1 MDIRQPND
9 VEIETIRELSPQSI
23 FDGTLGAVMP
33 TKEKIDNLITP
44 LLERGSYYL
53 IAAED
58 TTLMGWVLVGT
69 NKDQFTESINGFIYE
84 LYVIEAYRGKGISKR
99 LMTAAINQVR
109 EEGYDEVGLNVFSGN
124 DDAIQLYEKM
134 GFNVKTF
141 SMSLPLK

>member
-9 VEIETIRELSPQSI
+9 VEMETIRELSPQSI
-23 FDGTLGAVMP
+23 FAGTLGAVMP

-53 IAAED
+53 IAVED
-58 TTLMGWVLVGT
+58 TTLMGWILVGT
-69 NKDQFTESINGFIYE
+69 NKDQFTDSINGFIYE
-84 LYVIEAYRGKGISKR
+84 LYVIEAYRGNGISKR
-99 LMTAAINQVR
+99 LLTAAINQLR

-141 SMSLPLK
+141 SMSLPL

>member
-1 MDIRQPND
+1 
-9 VEIETIRELSPQSI
+9 
-23 FDGTLGAVMP
+23 MP

-58 TTLMGWVLVGT
+58 TTLMGWILVGT
-69 NKDQFTESINGFIYE
+69 NKDQFTDTINGFIYE

-99 LMTAAINQVR
+99 LMTAAINQLR
-109 EEGYDEVGLNVFSGN
+109 EKGYDEVGLNVFSGN

-141 SMSLPLK
+141 SMSLPL